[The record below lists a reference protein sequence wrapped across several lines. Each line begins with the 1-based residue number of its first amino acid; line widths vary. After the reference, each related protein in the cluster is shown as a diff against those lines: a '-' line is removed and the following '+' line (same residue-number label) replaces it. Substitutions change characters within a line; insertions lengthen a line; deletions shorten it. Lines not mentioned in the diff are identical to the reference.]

1 MKPITWMIAGPI
13 AFAGLALPCAAQTNL
28 LPKHIHPVNDNTVIP
43 AGHFRRLQP
52 PCPPCPELG
61 KPVEPKDAPRPDPS
75 PAPAPSDAVP
85 SFGGYKSSY
94 GMGTP
99 VSAGLGIGG
108 SVASAAAGLPIPQA
122 NARSATITSNS
133 TPLIMPGLLT
143 AASTQAAIPV
153 DRIFF
158 DYGYF
163 NRFAISSPTGAIPGF
178 NLHQFNIGIE
188 KTLFDG
194 NASVYVSVPFLHATS
209 NISGQDINGLGDV
222 NVGLKYMLWKNADT
236 GSAFTAGFT
245 VAAPTARSTTVT
257 NTLNVTF
264 TGGTQPAVVPTPP
277 PVGTVLPFTITTTI
291 NPTYLQPW
299 AAGLWVADRFFV
311 HEYFGI
317 LIPTDDRVSTFINNN
332 LTIGYNV
339 FENPCGLVSS
349 ITPVIG
355 VQLLLPVNHINNSVG
370 STTTTIPANITCIGP
385 YPIDQLPGLDSFS
398 FPSQVFLSGGFQIGL
413 GERALF
419 SAGVVV
425 PVAGPRGYE
434 VGATAGLTYFY

>member
-1 MKPITWMIAGPI
+1 MKPFAWMLTGPL
-13 AFAGLALPCAAQTNL
+13 ALATVALPCAAQT
-28 LPKHIHPVNDNTVIP
+28 LPKYSVSANDAQVTP

-52 PCPPCPELG
+52 PCPTCPELG
-61 KPVEPKDAPRPDPS
+61 KPIEPKDPTRPPDAE
-75 PAPAPSDAVP
+75 PAPATPDVP

-122 NARSATITSNS
+122 NARSATVTTNS

-163 NRFAISSPTGAIPGF
+163 NRFAISSPTGAIAGF
-178 NLHQFNIGIE
+178 NLNQFNIGIE
-188 KTLFDG
+188 KTFADG
-194 NASVYVSVPFLHATS
+194 NASVYVSVPFLYATN

-222 NVGLKYMLWKNADT
+222 NVGLKYMLWANRDT

-245 VAAPTARSTTVT
+245 VAAPTARATVVT
-257 NTLNVTF
+257 STLNVTF
-264 TGGTQPAVVPTPP
+264 TGGTQPSVVPNPP
-277 PVGTVLPFTITTTI
+277 PIGTILPFTATTRI

-299 AAGLWVADRFFV
+299 AAGLWVWDRFFV

-332 LTIGYNV
+332 LTIGYNL
-339 FENPCGLVSS
+339 FENRSGTISS
-349 ITPVIG
+349 ITPVFG
-355 VQLLLPVNHINNSVG
+355 MQLLLPVNHINNSVG
-370 STTTTIPANITCIGP
+370 STVTTIPADITCIGP
-385 YPIDQLPGLDSFS
+385 FPTDQIPGLDSFS
-398 FPSQVFLSGGFQIGL
+398 FPSQVFLSGGLQIGL

-434 VGATAGLTYFY
+434 IGVTAGLTYFY